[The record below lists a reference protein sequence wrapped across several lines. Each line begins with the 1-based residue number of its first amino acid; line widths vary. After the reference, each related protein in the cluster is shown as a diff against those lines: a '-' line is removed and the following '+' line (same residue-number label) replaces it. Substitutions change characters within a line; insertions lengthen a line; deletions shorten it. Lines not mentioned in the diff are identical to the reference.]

1 MMDASIAPSP
11 SWSITLPKLDRII
24 RGLLLVYVFALPFKG
39 LLVIERTGFL
49 LLLVLMGIWC
59 AVQRRLFFLRTPL
72 DLPLLAFLAWVGLTI
87 PFAAYPLYSLQEYG
101 KLLQQVLVFY
111 AVLFFFK
118 EKEEW
123 SKLVW
128 LLAGTSFLISLY
140 GVMQFEPTD
149 LLPVTSFL
157 SAEVWLT
164 TYLIM
169 MLPLSIALAWH
180 EQRPW
185 AKGLSIAGAAF
196 ITICLLL
203 TQSRA
208 GLIAFVVE
216 LWAFAWLLRRR
227 AMVYAAAAVT
237 VLLGVT
243 LLLLVKVTTTSGG
256 EITIV
261 ARVPVPIKTSLVSF
275 VHRLDIWAFSLE
287 QVAEHPLVGIGYGK
301 ETSKMLFGQV
311 PETNL
316 PPGHSPVRTHGAH
329 NILLELALLVGVPG
343 MLLFVWLA
351 ASILQ
356 VIVGGFRRVTDTF
369 SKATLVG
376 IGVGAIGLA
385 VRIQFDQM
393 LVGTLAIQFWV
404 MTAVAVLACGAAAV
418 AAEQPTGG
426 TQQRVSESGVWPALG
441 LHRR

>member
-1 MMDASIAPSP
+1 MMDASIAPST
-11 SWSITLPKLDRII
+11 SWSITLPKLERII

-39 LLVIERTGFL
+39 LLVIERNGFL
-49 LLLVLMGIWC
+49 LLLVLIGIWC
-59 AVQRRLFFLRTPL
+59 AVRGKLFFLRTPF

-140 GVMQFEPTD
+140 GVMQFEPSE

-157 SAEVWLT
+157 LAEVWLT

-169 MLPLSIALAWH
+169 MLPLSIALAWY

-185 AKGLSIAGAAF
+185 AKGLSIAGAAI
-196 ITICLLL
+196 ITICLIL

-208 GLIAFVVE
+208 GLLTFVVE

-227 AMVYAAAAVT
+227 AVVYAAAAVT

-261 ARVPVPIKTSLVSF
+261 ARVPAPIKTSLVSF

-287 QVAEHPLVGIGYGK
+287 QVVEHPLVGIGYGK

-316 PPGHSPVRTHGAH
+316 PPGHSPVRTHSAH
-329 NILLELALLVGVPG
+329 NIFLELALLVGIPG

-351 ASILQ
+351 ASILR
-356 VIVGGFRRVTDTF
+356 VIIGGFQRVADAF
-369 SKATLVG
+369 AKATLLG
-376 IGVGAIGLA
+376 MSIGAIGLA

-404 MTAVAVLACGAAAV
+404 MMAAAVVACGAAAV
-418 AAEQPTGG
+418 AAEQPAGG
-426 TQQRVSESGVWPALG
+426 TQQRVSESGAWSVLG
-441 LHRR
+441 DHRR